1 MHYYNVKAPLLA
13 WTKFRIL
20 TCKCLTLLQHLDPPL
35 VLLSLLALVA
45 LCPLYLLYL
54 LFLSHSHLQMRMA
67 SRAPSDARMGTL
79 STLLLVALNQQ
90 DLFIS

>member
-1 MHYYNVKAPLLA
+1 MHYYNVNAPLLA

-20 TCKCLTLLQHLDPPL
+20 TCKCLTLGAPLLQHLDPPL

-54 LFLSHSHLQMRMA
+54 LFLSL
-67 SRAPSDARMGTL
+67 TL
-79 STLLLVALNQQ
+79 T
-90 DLFIS
+90 FK